1 MPLQDIINGIGSIE
15 SLKKTLLAYDDPR
28 VLLVSGKNSFKIS
41 GAKLAID
48 TVLKNYK
55 YTHFYDF
62 KVNPQIEDVEEGVR
76 IARSNDVDLIIA
88 IGGGSVLDMAKLI
101 KACFDESH
109 DVESIIKG
117 ISIIVNPNIP
127 LIAIPTTAGSGSES
141 THFAVAYINK
151 DKFSVADDCLMPNNV
166 ILDGLLCISATKY
179 QKTCNALDALAQGIE
194 SMWAVNSNTN
204 SREIAHEAVLNCF
217 KNINDY
223 VNDTNK
229 NAEISQRALEA
240 ANLAG
245 QAINISKTT
254 APHAWSY
261 AISTNYDLP
270 HGHAVWITL
279 PKIFLIHA
287 EFSETSLSSYELKE
301 VMVKLKLILGISS
314 ETNIAEFFNKFLKD
328 MDIAFDLSADFNLTD
343 DEKLILSKSVNQER
357 LLNNPVIF
365 NDAQVN
371 RIFNLF

>member
-1 MPLQDIINGIGSIE
+1 MQDIINGIGSVK
-15 SLKKTLLAYDDPR
+15 SLKKILSAYDDPR
-28 VLLVSGKNSFKIS
+28 VLLISGKNSFKVS
-41 GAKLAID
+41 GAKSAID
-48 TVLKNYK
+48 IALKNYK

-62 KVNPQIEDVEEGVR
+62 EVNPQIQDVEEGVK
-76 IARSNDVDLIIA
+76 IARSNGVDIIIA

-101 KACFDESH
+101 KACFNGSN

-117 ISIIVNPNIP
+117 LSIIVNPNIP

-151 DKFSVADDCLMPNNV
+151 DKFSVADDCLLPDKV

-194 SMWAVNSNTN
+194 SMWAVNSNDI

-223 VNDTNK
+223 VNNTDNNT
-229 NAEISQRALEA
+229 EISQKALEA

-261 AISTNYDLP
+261 AISSNYNLP

-287 EFSETSLSSYELKE
+287 EFSETEQSSNELKE
-301 VMVKLKLILGISS
+301 AMVKLKSILGISFK
-314 ETNIAEFFNKFLKD
+314 TNITEYFNNFLNNI
-328 MDIAFDLSADFNLTD
+328 DIAFDLSADFNLTND
-343 DEKLILSKSVNQER
+343 QKLILSKSVNQER
-357 LLNNPVIF
+357 LLNNPISFSKQQINTIF
-365 NDAQVN
+365 N
-371 RIFNLF
+371 II

>member
-15 SLKKTLLAYDDPR
+15 SLKKILLAYDDPR

-48 TVLKNYK
+48 KVLKNYK

-117 ISIIVNPNIP
+117 LSIIVNPNIP

-194 SMWAVNSNTN
+194 SMWAVNSNIN
-204 SREIAHEAVLNCF
+204 SREIAHGAVLNCF

-229 NAEISQRALEA
+229 NAEISQIALEA

-261 AISTNYDLP
+261 AISANYNLP

-279 PKIFLIHA
+279 PKIFVIHA
-287 EFSETSLSSYELKE
+287 EFSETGLSSNELKE
-301 VMVKLKLILGISS
+301 AMVKLKLILGISS
-314 ETNIAEFFNKFLKD
+314 KTNITEYFNKFLKD
-328 MDIAFDLSADFNLTD
+328 MDIAFDLSTDFNLTD

-357 LLNNPVIF
+357 LLNNPVVF
-365 NDAQVN
+365 NDTQVN
-371 RIFNLF
+371 KIFNLF

>member
-1 MPLQDIINGIGSIE
+1 LQDIINGIGSTE
-15 SLKKTLLAYDDPR
+15 SLRKILSPYDDPR
-28 VLLVSGKNSFKIS
+28 VLLVSGKNSFKLS
-41 GAKLAID
+41 GAKTAID
-48 TVLKNYK
+48 TALKNYK

-62 KVNPQIEDVEEGVR
+62 QVNPQIEDVEEGVR
-76 IARSNDVDLIIA
+76 IARSNGINLIVA

-117 ISIIVNPNIP
+117 LSVIVNPNIP

-194 SMWAVNSNTN
+194 SMWAVNSNIN

-229 NAEISQRALEA
+229 NAEISQIALEA

-261 AISTNYDLP
+261 AISANYNLP

-279 PKIFLIHA
+279 PKIFVIHA
-287 EFSETSLSSYELKE
+287 EFSETGLSSNELKE
-301 VMVKLKLILGISS
+301 AMVKLKLILGISS
-314 ETNIAEFFNKFLKD
+314 KTNITEYFNKFLKD
-328 MDIAFDLSADFNLTD
+328 MDIAFDLSTDFNLTD

-357 LLNNPVIF
+357 LLNNPVVF
-365 NDAQVN
+365 NDTQVN
-371 RIFNLF
+371 EIFTLF

>member
-1 MPLQDIINGIGSIE
+1 LQDIINGIGSTE
-15 SLKKTLLAYDDPR
+15 SLRKILSPYDDPR
-28 VLLVSGKNSFKIS
+28 VLLVSGKNSFKLS
-41 GAKLAID
+41 GAKTAID
-48 TVLKNYK
+48 TALKNYK

-62 KVNPQIEDVEEGVR
+62 QVNPQIEDVEEGVR
-76 IARSNDVDLIIA
+76 IARSNGINLIVA

-117 ISIIVNPNIP
+117 LSVIVNPNIP

-194 SMWAVNSNTN
+194 SMWAVNSNIN

-229 NAEISQRALEA
+229 NAEISQIALEA

-261 AISTNYDLP
+261 AISTNYNLP

-279 PKIFLIHA
+279 PKIFVIHA
-287 EFSETSLSSYELKE
+287 EFSETGLSSNELKE
-301 VMVKLKLILGISS
+301 AMVKLKLILGISS
-314 ETNIAEFFNKFLKD
+314 KTNITEYFNKFLKD

-357 LLNNPVIF
+357 LLNNPVVF
-365 NDAQVN
+365 NEAQIN
-371 RIFNLF
+371 KIFNLF

>member
-1 MPLQDIINGIGSIE
+1 MQDIINGIGSIE
-15 SLKKTLLAYDDPR
+15 SLKKILSVYDNPR
-28 VLLVSGKNSFKIS
+28 VFLVSGKNSFKLS
-41 GAKLAID
+41 GAKSAID
-48 TVLKNYK
+48 TALKNYK

-62 KVNPQIEDVEEGVR
+62 QVNPQIEDVEEGVR
-76 IARSNDVDLIIA
+76 IARSNGVDLIVA

-109 DVESIIKG
+109 SVKSIIKG
-117 ISIIVNPNIP
+117 SSIIINPNIP

-141 THFAVAYINK
+141 THFAVAYIDK
-151 DKFSVADDCLMPNNV
+151 DKFSVADNCLLPSKV
-166 ILDGLLCISATKY
+166 ILDGSLCTSATKY

-194 SMWAVNSNTN
+194 SMWAVNSNAN
-204 SREIAHEAVLNCF
+204 SRDIAHEAVLNCF

-223 VNDTNK
+223 IDDNIK
-229 NAEISQRALEA
+229 NTEIAQRALEA

-314 ETNIAEFFNKFLKD
+314 KTNIAEFFNKFLKD

>member
-1 MPLQDIINGIGSIE
+1 VPLQDIINGIGSIE
-15 SLKKTLLAYDDPR
+15 SLKKILSTYNEPR
-28 VLLVSGKNSFKIS
+28 ILLVSGKNSFKIS

-109 DVESIIKG
+109 DAESIIKG

-127 LIAIPTTAGSGSES
+127 LIAVPTTAGSGSES

-194 SMWAVNSNTN
+194 SMWAVNSNTI

-261 AISTNYDLP
+261 GISANYNLP

-287 EFSETSLSSYELKE
+287 EFAETEQAAKNIKE
-301 VMVKLKLILGISS
+301 AMSKLKSIFSISS
-314 ETNIAEFFNKFLKD
+314 NKKINEYFCKFLRE
-328 MDIAFDLSADFNLTD
+328 MDIGYDLSIDFNLSN
-343 DEKLILSKSVNQER
+343 DEKIKLSNSVNQER
-357 LLNNPVIF
+357 LLNNPITFDKKQINIIF
-365 NDAQVN
+365 N
-371 RIFNLF
+371 IT

>member
-1 MPLQDIINGIGSIE
+1 MQDIINGIGSIE
-15 SLKKTLLAYDDPR
+15 SLKKILLAYDDPR

-48 TVLKNYK
+48 KVLKNYK

-117 ISIIVNPNIP
+117 LSIIVNPNIP

-194 SMWAVNSNTN
+194 SMWAVNSNIN
-204 SREIAHEAVLNCF
+204 SREIAHGAVLNCF

-229 NAEISQRALEA
+229 NAEISQIALEA

-261 AISTNYDLP
+261 AISANYNLP

-279 PKIFLIHA
+279 PKIFVIHA
-287 EFSETSLSSYELKE
+287 EFSETGLSSNELKE
-301 VMVKLKLILGISS
+301 AMVKLKLILGISS
-314 ETNIAEFFNKFLKD
+314 KTNITEYFNKFLKD
-328 MDIAFDLSADFNLTD
+328 MDIAFDLSTDFNLTD

-357 LLNNPVIF
+357 LLNNPVVF
-365 NDAQVN
+365 NDTQVN
-371 RIFNLF
+371 EIFTLF